1 MLISNK
7 YAKKLNEF
15 KEMPWASLEI
25 YLSQQQQNII
35 ITVAVNS
42 SDGVGEGCADIFRSL
57 MACG

>member
-1 MLISNK
+1 MSL
-7 YAKKLNEF
+7 KKC
-15 KEMPWASLEI
+15 LELVWK

>member
-1 MLISNK
+1 MQ
-7 YAKKLNEF
+7 KKLNEF

-42 SDGVGEGCADIFRSL
+42 SDGVGEGCADICADGLWIEVRVF
-57 MACG
+57 